1 MNDPY
6 EYLVDSHNNVATEG
20 LCTND
25 ECREFEQPQDV
36 KATVHYWSSGGAT
49 MDYECQACHHTVEGD
64 EYDTTPDYDLMNKQ
78 VREQAL
84 QEGQ

>member
-1 MNDPY
+1 MYDPY
-6 EYLVDSHNNVATEG
+6 EYLVDSVSDVATEG

-36 KATVHYWSSGGAT
+36 KATVHYWSSGVAT
-49 MDYECQACHHTVEGD
+49 MDYECQACHHKVEGD

-78 VREQAL
+78 AREDSL
-84 QEGQ
+84 HD